1 MLPCDSKFSIVDDN
15 RHLGFGSV
23 LNVSGSARPR
33 VWAQGL
39 TDHDERGKLVK
50 P

>member
-1 MLPCDSKFSIVDDN
+1 MLPCDSQFRIVDDN

-33 VWAQGL
+33 VWAQGSQTTMKEL
-39 TDHDERGKLVK
+39 NW
-50 P
+50 